1 VASDFR
7 SQVEAQRPYLLRYA
21 SMELRNSDAAEDAVQ
36 EALLAALGA
45 EASFAGRSNLRTWLT
60 GILKHKIVD
69 SIRRSSRERPLET
82 TDGES
87 TVDDF
92 DALFDETGHWCEPP
106 QAWPDQALQEKQ
118 FMQALEKC
126 LAALPARTGQVFM
139 MREHLG
145 FETDD
150 ICKELGITATH
161 CWVLLYR
168 ARMSLRD
175 CLQKGWL
182 GR

>member
-1 VASDFR
+1 MASDFR
-7 SQVEAQRPYLLRYA
+7 SQIEAQRPYLLRYA

-36 EALLAALGA
+36 ETLLAALAA
-45 EASFAGRSNLRTWLT
+45 ESSFAGRSNLRTWLT
-60 GILKHKIVD
+60 GILKHKIID

-87 TVDDF
+87 TVEDF
-92 DALFDETGHWCEPP
+92 DALFDETGHWHEPP
-106 QAWPDQALQEKQ
+106 QAWPEQALEEKQ
-118 FMQALEKC
+118 FLQALEKC
-126 LAALPARTGQVFM
+126 LAALPARTGQVFL

>member
-1 VASDFR
+1 VPSDFR
-7 SQVEAQRPYLLRYA
+7 TQIEAQRPYLLRYA

-36 EALLAALGA
+36 ETLLAALAA
-45 EASFAGRSNLRTWLT
+45 ESSFAGRSNLRTWLT

-69 SIRRSSRERPLET
+69 SIRRSSRERPLEA

-87 TVDDF
+87 TVEDF
-92 DALFDETGHWCEPP
+92 DALFDETGHWQERP
-106 QAWPDQALQEKQ
+106 QAWPEHALEEKQ
-118 FMQALEKC
+118 FLQALEKC
-126 LAALPARTGQVFM
+126 LAALPPRTGQVFL

-175 CLQKGWL
+175 CLQRGWL